1 MNYQDFFENKLAD
14 LRDEGNYRVFADLER
29 HQGAFPK
36 ATNRIDDVVRE
47 VTIWCSNDY
56 LGMGQHPDVLA
67 AMHEALDISGAGAG
81 GTRNISGTTHYHVLL
96 EK

>member
-47 VTIWCSNDY
+47 VTICAVVHIRLCVQ
-56 LGMGQHPDVLA
+56 LGRVKHACVA
-67 AMHEALDISGAGAG
+67 AA
-81 GTRNISGTTHYHVLL
+81 
-96 EK
+96 